1 MVGTER
7 FLDFRGDRLAKTHSI
22 YKKRKHLYQE
32 KKNGKIKDP
41 PWPPRRC
48 DLCHLIC
55 GSQI

>member
-41 PWPPRRC
+41 PGLPVVATSV
-48 DLCHLIC
+48 I
-55 GSQI
+55 